1 MQLLSRFDFSIF
13 NISFV
18 LPQVLVTTSYHDEI
32 LHYIEDYTS
41 LNMVT
46 TIDQGGHYKAHK
58 PVCRNCTDLIDIISP
73 PWPFCGKWHYPVSW
87 EADIA
92 YQES

>member
-1 MQLLSRFDFSIF
+1 MQLLSRFDFFIF

-18 LPQVLVTTSYHDEI
+18 LAQVLVTTYHDEI
-32 LHYIEDYTS
+32 LHHIEDYTS

-46 TIDQGGHYKAHK
+46 TIDQGGHYKPCK
-58 PVCRNCTDLIDIISP
+58 PVCHKCTDLIDIISP
-73 PWPFCGKWHYPVSW
+73 PWPVSGKWHYPVSW
-87 EADIA
+87 EADMA